1 MLSIRMHEFNW
12 VKVILRVP
20 SEIGSCQTLG
30 YFAIIVTI
38 RNNVEIEY
46 TIWLYG
52 SVHAIFGQFKWFFVL
67 ADKFHRDVLM
77 IELMNHIGNIAGP
90 GSYKS
95 PTSKPVERNDSNVKR
110 NIAKTSSKYILDN
123 NNIVFERYDRNG
135 KLISRVPWTANRVSA
150 KA

>member
-1 MLSIRMHEFNW
+1 
-12 VKVILRVP
+12 
-20 SEIGSCQTLG
+20 
-30 YFAIIVTI
+30 
-38 RNNVEIEY
+38 
-46 TIWLYG
+46 
-52 SVHAIFGQFKWFFVL
+52 
-67 ADKFHRDVLM
+67 M